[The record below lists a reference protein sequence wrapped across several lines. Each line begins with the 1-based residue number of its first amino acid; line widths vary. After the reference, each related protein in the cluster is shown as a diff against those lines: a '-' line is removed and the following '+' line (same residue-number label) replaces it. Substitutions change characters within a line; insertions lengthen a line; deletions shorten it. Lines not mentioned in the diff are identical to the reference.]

1 MIASFILA
9 TNDLPKMNKHRRGLT
24 PVHVFG
30 LPPHDFPIKGHSV
43 DFCLS
48 LSIDSKQAMIFRL
61 TALKEPGMS
70 RKSIDRLNRN
80 DKMRFITCFV
90 ASLILPG
97 PSDAGLRVPAAVAPL
112 ILLLS
117 RLFPRRRNFRIR
129 QAKPTGSENQ
139 QTGIGIHASFL
150 QTIQTGMAIKTRAF
164 NFSGY

>member
-1 MIASFILA
+1 
-9 TNDLPKMNKHRRGLT
+9 
-24 PVHVFG
+24 
-30 LPPHDFPIKGHSV
+30 
-43 DFCLS
+43 
-48 LSIDSKQAMIFRL
+48 MIFRL
-61 TALKEPGMS
+61 TALKGPGMS

-117 RLFPRRRNFRIR
+117 RLFRVGGTFGFGKLNRP
-129 QAKPTGSENQ
+129 ASENQ
-139 QTGIGIHASFL
+139 QTGIGIHASFP